1 MFWKWKVKKEKLKGV
16 GKKGTNL
23 NNSGKEYF
31 GYICKAKVKKNGTQT
46 LPNPGSN
53 FVFPGSMD

>member
-1 MFWKWKVKKEKLKGV
+1 M

-23 NNSGKEYF
+23 NNSGKEYL
-31 GYICKAKVKKNGTQT
+31 GYICKAQVKKNGTQT
-46 LPNPGSN
+46 LHNLGSN